1 MVVSPSASSANSTPF
16 KSVFLNASLLKVV
29 ITYISAEATGALEN
43 VILFK
48 SPDPSLPTVNAFEA
62 PGFCLTLFTN
72 TCKPFSPPAG
82 ITASVFLDN
91 NSGSND
97 VHIVKNATIPAGSSL
112 EVMAGNKL
120 VVQNSGS
127 AGDVIRV
134 SAGTAS
140 ACDATI
146 SVLEDV

>member
-1 MVVSPSASSANSTPF
+1 MANDFKRFAVTNVNTSSGASASAVYTVPAGAGSS
-16 KSVFLNASLLKVV
+16 
-29 ITYISAEATGALEN
+29 ALESI
-43 VILFK
+43 VIGI
-48 SPDPSLPTVNAFEA
+48 TIA
-62 PGFCLTLFTN
+62 N
-72 TCKPFSPPAG
+72 TSTAG

-91 NSGSND
+91 NAGSND
-97 VHIVKNATIPAGSSL
+97 VHIVKNASIPAGSSL

-127 AGDVIRV
+127 AGDIIKV

-140 ACDATI
+140 ACDVTV

>member
-1 MVVSPSASSANSTPF
+1 MANDFKRFTVTNVNTSTGASASAVYTVPDGAGSS
-16 KSVFLNASLLKVV
+16 
-29 ITYISAEATGALEN
+29 ALES
-43 VILFK
+43 III
-48 SPDPSLPTVNAFEA
+48 
-62 PGFCLTLFTN
+62 GITLAN
-72 TCKPFSPPAG
+72 TTTAG